1 MTAVKNEKN
10 RSKYKSRLQKT
21 YKKDF
26 FKGIIQNIDKSF
38 NNEQITNTILEK
50 KYTKQDFRNLEYNTS
65 REFYDNNFI
74 FPVANNNYNPNEES
88 INLIEEIKM

>member
-10 RSKYKSRLQKT
+10 KSKYKSRLQKT

-50 KYTKQDFRNLEYNTS
+50 KYTK
-65 REFYDNNFI
+65 
-74 FPVANNNYNPNEES
+74 
-88 INLIEEIKM
+88 